1 MNEGSQEAA
10 AEKLIEAEKEGAV
23 LTGNIP
29 KEVVDEKKEL
39 PMAQYL
45 PGQVDEAL
53 ERVSK
58 AYESL
63 IMEACRRKS
72 ILKTTTAL
80 QSQQMEDSMKW
91 FRSRAIQGTVMAPPE
106 LSFPGVESS
115 EIHGA
120 QVVLSELLHAV
131 GNCFHQC
138 KSPKPHWHYS
148 PPKVALRREVVVAG
162 NEERPKRIVDLIASK
177 PGQFQL
183 VMLDHNIRLPC
194 EVKPVL
200 RSGKSK
206 ENESCEQILSHLG
219 KACYDGLTFLRI
231 GTSAVA
237 TGLTSNPACIQ
248 VHQLRLEMQTVESRA
263 TIATNPPVKLQLYQ
277 SARLPLMSPTCF
289 DTWVTECGMSSK
301 KDIMDLRA
309 ELYDVATTGSVPLGM
324 RALYGV
330 MAKRR
335 SETLGPDYQKMFKN
349 NKGIGKLLGHG
360 SFGVVFEYSNKEKNN
375 NLVIKVPRFP
385 KSQK

>member
-1 MNEGSQEAA
+1 
-10 AEKLIEAEKEGAV
+10 
-23 LTGNIP
+23 
-29 KEVVDEKKEL
+29 
-39 PMAQYL
+39 
-45 PGQVDEAL
+45 
-53 ERVSK
+53 
-58 AYESL
+58 
-63 IMEACRRKS
+63 
-72 ILKTTTAL
+72 
-80 QSQQMEDSMKW
+80 MKW
-91 FRSRAIQGTVMAPPE
+91 FRSSAIQETVMAPPK

-131 GNCFHQC
+131 
-138 KSPKPHWHYS
+138 
-148 PPKVALRREVVVAG
+148 A
-162 NEERPKRIVDLIASK
+162 
-177 PGQFQL
+177 
-183 VMLDHNIRLPC
+183 C

-237 TGLTSNPACIQ
+237 TGLTSNPACTQ

-277 SARLPLMSPTCF
+277 SARLPLMSATCF

-335 SETLGPDYQKMFKN
+335 SETFGPNYQKLFKN
-349 NKGIGKLLGHG
+349 KEGIGKLLGHG